1 MAVQQNNLFNIFEYY
16 GGKKPPTKRI
26 RYKKPTY
33 LKSYQFRVF
42 NEDTGQYQYYGDEK
56 HILRIKTLHKIYS
69 ILYGYFITDVLEQF
83 EKKEVENGLI
93 ILWGEE
99 KQAEITGT
107 SNLTIKERVKT
118 HIKLL
123 RMFRDKNKIYSSLK
137 SINLHRGFVIE
148 KV

>member
-93 ILWGEE
+93 ILWGED
-99 KQAEITGT
+99 KQAEIANTWQL
-107 SNLTIKERVKT
+107 SIKDRIKV
-118 HIKLL
+118 HIQLL
-123 RMFRDKNKIYSSLK
+123 RGLRKGLTVKESLECLK
-137 SINLHRGFVIE
+137 
-148 KV
+148 